1 MDGGQGPQLSGCAAM
16 GPEKGAEA
24 HHLPPPHHRA
34 SEWRLA
40 VGASDE
46 NDSWQVRRK
55 RMVDIFHEGGWEYR
69 CEPLALPD
77 PAAAERT
84 LNQLGKAG
92 WELVEVVRGDGERD
106 NTRVAVLKR
115 KLFWS

>member
-1 MDGGQGPQLSGCAAM
+1 MAVRDRSSQW
-16 GPEKGAEA
+16 GPEKGAESS
-24 HHLPPPHHRA
+24 HLPPAPQRA

-46 NDSWQVRRK
+46 NDNWQVRRK

-92 WELVEVVRGDGERD
+92 WELVEVVPGDGERD
-106 NTRVAVLKR
+106 HTRVAVLKR

>member
-1 MDGGQGPQLSGCAAM
+1 
-16 GPEKGAEA
+16 
-24 HHLPPPHHRA
+24 
-34 SEWRLA
+34 
-40 VGASDE
+40 
-46 NDSWQVRRK
+46 
-55 RMVDIFHEGGWEYR
+55 MVDIFHEGGWEYR

-84 LNQLGKAG
+84 LNQLGKA
-92 WELVEVVRGDGERD
+92 VRGDGEQD

>member
-1 MDGGQGPQLSGCAAM
+1 MAVRDRSSQW
-16 GPEKGAEA
+16 GPEEGAEA
-24 HHLPPPHHRA
+24 SHLPPPHHRA

-40 VGASDE
+40 VGASDDD
-46 NDSWQVRRK
+46 NWQVRRK

-92 WELVEVVRGDGERD
+92 WELVEVVRGDDEQD
-106 NTRVAVLKR
+106 HTRVAVLKR
-115 KLFWS
+115 KLFWT